1 MNTWRTKGL
10 RTGAGAA
17 RGNQNP
23 PQAPAEGVAM
33 PVNPA
38 GMTDAEVRASLDQMA
53 QAITMQAQAMTAQV
67 NRQDVLRENPPVRS
81 IADRLRDFTR
91 MNPPIFTGAK
101 TSEDPQEFID
111 ELYKIL
117 VAMGATDIEKA
128 ELASYQLKDVA
139 QTWCKMWRDRRV
151 LGGVP
156 VTWELFKTAFLERFF
171 PRQIKEAKVEEFIN
185 LKQGSMTVREY
196 SLKFVKLSRYATPLV
211 STSREE
217 MSRFLTG
224 INGDLEEDCRAA
236 MLHDNMDLS
245 RLMMHVQQ
253 VEDSR
258 KRRGVRDVRRPRPQD
273 QAGPSHGGHKN
284 NFGVR
289 EQPKFK
295 KGQQSAQNSDP
306 QRNTTPRGGRPE
318 PKRGNGGEM
327 QRPRKTCTKCG
338 RTHLGE
344 CRQGT
349 NACFGC
355 GKSGH
360 MVIDCP
366 HNRGQAGGNAQ
377 PRPTPHNAAAAEP
390 PKRNKFYALKGRE
403 EQEKSADVVTGMLQ
417 VFSTSVYALLDPGST
432 LSFVTPL
439 LALTFEVLP
448 EVLHDPIVVSTPL
461 GENVKADRVYQ
472 NCPIVVSGRV
482 MCANLIELPMHD
494 FDIILGMDWLHSHYA
509 CLDCRSRVVRF
520 RFPNKEKLVWEGY
533 NPTRPNPLIS
543 NLKANKMMAK
553 GLLCHLVSVND
564 LDHDVP
570 SIDSVPVVNE
580 FLDVFPED
588 LPGVPPLREID
599 FGIDLEPD
607 TKPISIPPYR
617 MAPAELKEL
626 KLQLKDLTDK
636 GFIQPSISP
645 WGAPVLFVK
654 KKDGTLRMCIDYR
667 QLNKVTIK
675 NKYPLPRID
684 DLFDQLQGSSFFSKI
699 DLRSGYHQLRVREG
713 DVPKTAF
720 RTRYGN
726 YEFLVMSFGLTNAP
740 AAFMDLMNRVR
751 EYLDS
756 FVIEFIHDILIY
768 SKTKEEHE
776 QHLTLTLQVLRQH
789 QLYAK
794 FSKCEFWLRS
804 VTFLGHVVSDQGVE
818 VDPRKTEAVKKWPKP
833 LTPTDIR
840 SFLGLGGYY
849 RRFVEGFSSIAAPH
863 TALTKKKSKYEWT
876 ETCEKSF
883 QELKDRLTS
892 APVLTLPKS
901 G

>member
-1 MNTWRTKGL
+1 MNTWGTKGL
-10 RTGAGAA
+10 RTGAAAA

-38 GMTDAEVRASLDQMA
+38 GLTDAEVRASLAQMA

-67 NRQDVLRENPPVRS
+67 NRQDVLRENPPARS

-111 ELYKIL
+111 ELHKIL

-139 QTWCKMWRDRRV
+139 QTWCKMWRDSRV

-171 PRQIKEAKVEEFIN
+171 PREMKEAKVEEFIN

-273 QAGPSHGGHKN
+273 QAGPSHGGHRN

-295 KGQQSAQNSDP
+295 KGQQSAGNSDP

-338 RTHLGE
+338 RMHLGE

-366 HNRGQAGGNAQ
+366 QNRGQAGGNAQ

-390 PKRNKFYALKGRE
+390 PKRNRFYALKGRE

-439 LALTFEVLP
+439 LALTFEILP
-448 EVLHDPIVVSTPL
+448 EILHDPIVVSTPL
-461 GENVKADRVYQ
+461 GENVRTDRVYK
-472 NCPIVVSGRV
+472 NCPIVVSGKA
-482 MCANLIELPMHD
+482 MCANLIELPMRD
-494 FDIILGMDWLHSHYA
+494 FDIILGMDWLHSYYA
-509 CLDCRSRVVRF
+509 CLDCRSRMVRF
-520 RFPNKEKLVWEGY
+520 RFPNGEELVWEGY
-533 NPTRPNPLIS
+533 NPIRPNPLVS

-570 SIDSVPVVNE
+570 SIDSVPVVSE

-599 FGIDLEPD
+599 F
-607 TKPISIPPYR
+607 
-617 MAPAELKEL
+617 
-626 KLQLKDLTDK
+626 
-636 GFIQPSISP
+636 
-645 WGAPVLFVK
+645 
-654 KKDGTLRMCIDYR
+654 
-667 QLNKVTIK
+667 
-675 NKYPLPRID
+675 
-684 DLFDQLQGSSFFSKI
+684 
-699 DLRSGYHQLRVREG
+699 
-713 DVPKTAF
+713 
-720 RTRYGN
+720 
-726 YEFLVMSFGLTNAP
+726 
-740 AAFMDLMNRVR
+740 
-751 EYLDS
+751 
-756 FVIEFIHDILIY
+756 
-768 SKTKEEHE
+768 
-776 QHLTLTLQVLRQH
+776 
-789 QLYAK
+789 
-794 FSKCEFWLRS
+794 

-840 SFLGLGGYY
+840 SFLGLAGYY
-849 RRFVEGFSSIAAPH
+849 RRWLE
-863 TALTKKKSKYEWT
+863 L
-876 ETCEKSF
+876 
-883 QELKDRLTS
+883 LKDYDMNVHYHPGKANVVADALSRMSMGSTAHVEDEKKELVKEVKAEHLKPGGLT
-892 APVLTLPKS
+892 
-901 G
+901 

>member
-1 MNTWRTKGL
+1 MNTWGTKGL
-10 RTGAGAA
+10 RTGAAAA

-38 GMTDAEVRASLDQMA
+38 GLTDAEVRASLAQMA

-67 NRQDVLRENPPVRS
+67 NRQDVLRENPPVHS

-111 ELYKIL
+111 ELHKIL

-139 QTWCKMWRDRRV
+139 QTWCKMWRDSRV

-171 PRQIKEAKVEEFIN
+171 PREMKEAKVEEFIN

-236 MLHDNMDLS
+236 MLHDNMNLS

-273 QAGPSHGGHKN
+273 QAGPNHGGHRN

-295 KGQQSAQNSDP
+295 KGQQSAGNSDP

-366 HNRGQAGGNAQ
+366 QNRGQAGGNAQ
-377 PRPTPHNAAAAEP
+377 PRPTPHNAEAAEP
-390 PKRNKFYALKGRE
+390 PKRNRFYALKGRE

-472 NCPIVVSGRV
+472 NCPIVVSGRA

-520 RFPNKEKLVWEGY
+520 RFPNEEELVWDGY

-626 KLQLKDLTDK
+626 KVQLKDLTDK

-654 KKDGTLRMCIDYR
+654 KKNGTLRMCIDYR

-699 DLRSGYHQLRVREG
+699 DLRSGII
-713 DVPKTAF
+713 
-720 RTRYGN
+720 
-726 YEFLVMSFGLTNAP
+726 S
-740 AAFMDLMNRVR
+740 
-751 EYLDS
+751 
-756 FVIEFIHDILIY
+756 
-768 SKTKEEHE
+768 
-776 QHLTLTLQVLRQH
+776 
-789 QLYAK
+789 
-794 FSKCEFWLRS
+794 
-804 VTFLGHVVSDQGVE
+804 
-818 VDPRKTEAVKKWPKP
+818 
-833 LTPTDIR
+833 
-840 SFLGLGGYY
+840 LGLGMGMSQKQL
-849 RRFVEGFSSIAAPH
+849 FIPVMVIMSSWLCH
-863 TALTKKKSKYEWT
+863 SVSRMHLLHLWT
-876 ETCEKSF
+876 S
-883 QELKDRLTS
+883 
-892 APVLTLPKS
+892 
-901 G
+901 

>member
-1 MNTWRTKGL
+1 
-10 RTGAGAA
+10 
-17 RGNQNP
+17 
-23 PQAPAEGVAM
+23 
-33 PVNPA
+33 
-38 GMTDAEVRASLDQMA
+38 
-53 QAITMQAQAMTAQV
+53 
-67 NRQDVLRENPPVRS
+67 
-81 IADRLRDFTR
+81 
-91 MNPPIFTGAK
+91 
-101 TSEDPQEFID
+101 
-111 ELYKIL
+111 
-117 VAMGATDIEKA
+117 
-128 ELASYQLKDVA
+128 
-139 QTWCKMWRDRRV
+139 
-151 LGGVP
+151 
-156 VTWELFKTAFLERFF
+156 
-171 PRQIKEAKVEEFIN
+171 
-185 LKQGSMTVREY
+185 
-196 SLKFVKLSRYATPLV
+196 
-211 STSREE
+211 

-273 QAGPSHGGHKN
+273 QAGPSHGGHRN

-295 KGQQSAQNSDP
+295 KGQQSAGNSDP

-318 PKRGNGGEM
+318 PKRGNGGEI

-338 RTHLGE
+338 RMHLGE

-366 HNRGQAGGNAQ
+366 QNRGQAGGNDQ

-390 PKRNKFYALKGRE
+390 PKRNRFYALKGRE

-439 LALTFEVLP
+439 LALTFEILP

-461 GENVKADRVYQ
+461 GENVRTDRVYK
-472 NCPIVVSGRV
+472 NCPIVVSGKA
-482 MCANLIELPMHD
+482 MCANLIELPMRD
-494 FDIILGMDWLHSHYA
+494 FDIILGMDWLHSYYA

-520 RFPNKEKLVWEGY
+520 RFPNGEELVWEGY
-533 NPTRPNPLIS
+533 NPIRPNPLVS

-570 SIDSVPVVNE
+570 SIDSVPVVSE

-599 FGIDLEPD
+599 F
-607 TKPISIPPYR
+607 
-617 MAPAELKEL
+617 
-626 KLQLKDLTDK
+626 
-636 GFIQPSISP
+636 
-645 WGAPVLFVK
+645 
-654 KKDGTLRMCIDYR
+654 
-667 QLNKVTIK
+667 
-675 NKYPLPRID
+675 
-684 DLFDQLQGSSFFSKI
+684 
-699 DLRSGYHQLRVREG
+699 
-713 DVPKTAF
+713 
-720 RTRYGN
+720 
-726 YEFLVMSFGLTNAP
+726 
-740 AAFMDLMNRVR
+740 
-751 EYLDS
+751 
-756 FVIEFIHDILIY
+756 
-768 SKTKEEHE
+768 
-776 QHLTLTLQVLRQH
+776 
-789 QLYAK
+789 
-794 FSKCEFWLRS
+794 

-840 SFLGLGGYY
+840 SFLGLAGYY
-849 RRFVEGFSSIAAPH
+849 RRWLE
-863 TALTKKKSKYEWT
+863 L
-876 ETCEKSF
+876 
-883 QELKDRLTS
+883 LKDYDMNVHYHPGKANVVADALSRMGMGSTAHVEDEKKELVKEVHRLARLGVRLVDSTS
-892 APVLTLPKS
+892 GGVSVHPSFESSLIVEVKKGQHLDPVLMEMKDSVLLKMNESFALGDDGILRYQNRLCVPDVDDLRTKIVTEAHGSRYSIHPGRHIVFSYAAIGKRNEHGSSFAARPTPSQIGSSVSCREQWRDWCSRSADACTVHVHPSIRTPVTPIFDVIRSKEYLDYETLPS
-901 G
+901 

>member
-1 MNTWRTKGL
+1 MNTWGTKGL
-10 RTGAGAA
+10 RTGAVAA

-38 GMTDAEVRASLDQMA
+38 GLADAEVRASLAQMA
-53 QAITMQAQAMTAQV
+53 QAIMMQAQAMTAQL

-91 MNPPIFTGAK
+91 MNPLIFTGAK

-111 ELYKIL
+111 ELHKIL

-139 QTWCKMWRDRRV
+139 QTWCKMWRDSRV
-151 LGGVP
+151 LEGVP

-171 PRQIKEAKVEEFIN
+171 PREMKEAKVEEFIN
-185 LKQGSMTVREY
+185 LKQGSMIVREY

-224 INGDLEEDCRAA
+224 INGYLEEDCRAA

-253 VEDSR
+253 
-258 KRRGVRDVRRPRPQD
+258 
-273 QAGPSHGGHKN
+273 AGPSHGGHRN
-284 NFGVR
+284 NFGIR

-295 KGQQSAQNSDP
+295 KGQQSAGNSDP

-327 QRPRKTCTKCG
+327 QHPRKTCTKCG

-344 CRQGT
+344 CRQCT

-366 HNRGQAGGNAQ
+366 QNRGQAGGNAQ

-390 PKRNKFYALKGRE
+390 PKRNIFYALKGRE

-482 MCANLIELPMHD
+482 CANLIELPMHD
-494 FDIILGMDWLHSHYA
+494 FDIILGMDWLHNHYA

-520 RFPNKEKLVWEGY
+520 RFPNEEELVWEG
-533 NPTRPNPLIS
+533 
-543 NLKANKMMAK
+543 
-553 GLLCHLVSVND
+553 
-564 LDHDVP
+564 
-570 SIDSVPVVNE
+570 
-580 FLDVFPED
+580 
-588 LPGVPPLREID
+588 
-599 FGIDLEPD
+599 
-607 TKPISIPPYR
+607 
-617 MAPAELKEL
+617 
-626 KLQLKDLTDK
+626 
-636 GFIQPSISP
+636 
-645 WGAPVLFVK
+645 
-654 KKDGTLRMCIDYR
+654 
-667 QLNKVTIK
+667 
-675 NKYPLPRID
+675 
-684 DLFDQLQGSSFFSKI
+684 
-699 DLRSGYHQLRVREG
+699 
-713 DVPKTAF
+713 
-720 RTRYGN
+720 
-726 YEFLVMSFGLTNAP
+726 
-740 AAFMDLMNRVR
+740 
-751 EYLDS
+751 
-756 FVIEFIHDILIY
+756 
-768 SKTKEEHE
+768 
-776 QHLTLTLQVLRQH
+776 
-789 QLYAK
+789 
-794 FSKCEFWLRS
+794 KCEFWLRS

-840 SFLGLGGYY
+840 SFLGLAGYY
-849 RRFVEGFSSIAAPH
+849 RSGSQKGSASRSCVDGDEGLSVV
-863 TALTKKKSKYEWT
+863 KNE
-876 ETCEKSF
+876 
-883 QELKDRLTS
+883 
-892 APVLTLPKS
+892 
-901 G
+901 

>member
-1 MNTWRTKGL
+1 
-10 RTGAGAA
+10 
-17 RGNQNP
+17 
-23 PQAPAEGVAM
+23 
-33 PVNPA
+33 
-38 GMTDAEVRASLDQMA
+38 
-53 QAITMQAQAMTAQV
+53 
-67 NRQDVLRENPPVRS
+67 
-81 IADRLRDFTR
+81 
-91 MNPPIFTGAK
+91 
-101 TSEDPQEFID
+101 
-111 ELYKIL
+111 
-117 VAMGATDIEKA
+117 
-128 ELASYQLKDVA
+128 
-139 QTWCKMWRDRRV
+139 
-151 LGGVP
+151 
-156 VTWELFKTAFLERFF
+156 
-171 PRQIKEAKVEEFIN
+171 
-185 LKQGSMTVREY
+185 
-196 SLKFVKLSRYATPLV
+196 
-211 STSREE
+211 
-217 MSRFLTG
+217 
-224 INGDLEEDCRAA
+224 
-236 MLHDNMDLS
+236 MDLS

-273 QAGPSHGGHKN
+273 QAGPSHGGHRN
-284 NFGVR
+284 NFSVR

-295 KGQQSAQNSDP
+295 KGQQSAGNSDP

-338 RTHLGE
+338 RMHLGE

-366 HNRGQAGGNAQ
+366 QNRGQAGGNAQ

-390 PKRNKFYALKGRE
+390 PKRNRFYALKGRE

-439 LALTFEVLP
+439 LALTFEILP

-461 GENVKADRVYQ
+461 GENVRTERVYK
-472 NCPIVVSGRV
+472 NCPIVVSGKA

-520 RFPNKEKLVWEGY
+520 RFPNEEELVWEGY

-636 GFIQPSISP
+636 GFICLSIYP
-645 WGAPVLFVK
+645 WVTPVLFVK
-654 KKDGTLRMCIDYR
+654 KKDG
-667 QLNKVTIK
+667 N
-675 NKYPLPRID
+675 
-684 DLFDQLQGSSFFSKI
+684 F
-699 DLRSGYHQLRVREG
+699 
-713 DVPKTAF
+713 
-720 RTRYGN
+720 
-726 YEFLVMSFGLTNAP
+726 
-740 AAFMDLMNRVR
+740 
-751 EYLDS
+751 
-756 FVIEFIHDILIY
+756 
-768 SKTKEEHE
+768 
-776 QHLTLTLQVLRQH
+776 
-789 QLYAK
+789 
-794 FSKCEFWLRS
+794 
-804 VTFLGHVVSDQGVE
+804 
-818 VDPRKTEAVKKWPKP
+818 
-833 LTPTDIR
+833 
-840 SFLGLGGYY
+840 
-849 RRFVEGFSSIAAPH
+849 
-863 TALTKKKSKYEWT
+863 
-876 ETCEKSF
+876 
-883 QELKDRLTS
+883 
-892 APVLTLPKS
+892 
-901 G
+901 

>member
-1 MNTWRTKGL
+1 MNTWGTKGL
-10 RTGAGAA
+10 RTGAAAA

-38 GMTDAEVRASLDQMA
+38 GLTDAEVRASLAQMA

-67 NRQDVLRENPPVRS
+67 NRQDVLRENPPARS

-111 ELYKIL
+111 ELHKIL

-139 QTWCKMWRDRRV
+139 QTWCKMWRDSRV

-156 VTWELFKTAFLERFF
+156 VTWELFKTTFLERFF
-171 PRQIKEAKVEEFIN
+171 PREMKEAKVEEFIN

-217 MSRFLTG
+217 MSRFFTG

-253 VEDSR
+253 
-258 KRRGVRDVRRPRPQD
+258 
-273 QAGPSHGGHKN
+273 
-284 NFGVR
+284 
-289 EQPKFK
+289 PKFK
-295 KGQQSAQNSDP
+295 KGQQSVGNSDP

-338 RTHLGE
+338 RMHLGE

-366 HNRGQAGGNAQ
+366 QNRGQAGGNAQ

-390 PKRNKFYALKGRE
+390 PKRNRFYALKGRE

-439 LALTFEVLP
+439 LALTFEILP

-461 GENVKADRVYQ
+461 GENVRTERVYK
-472 NCPIVVSGRV
+472 NCPIVVSGKA

-509 CLDCRSRVVRF
+509 CLDCRSKVVRF
-520 RFPNKEKLVWEGY
+520 RFPNEEELVWEGY
-533 NPTRPNPLIS
+533 NPIRPNPLIS

-599 FGIDLEPD
+599 F
-607 TKPISIPPYR
+607 
-617 MAPAELKEL
+617 
-626 KLQLKDLTDK
+626 
-636 GFIQPSISP
+636 
-645 WGAPVLFVK
+645 
-654 KKDGTLRMCIDYR
+654 
-667 QLNKVTIK
+667 
-675 NKYPLPRID
+675 
-684 DLFDQLQGSSFFSKI
+684 
-699 DLRSGYHQLRVREG
+699 
-713 DVPKTAF
+713 
-720 RTRYGN
+720 
-726 YEFLVMSFGLTNAP
+726 
-740 AAFMDLMNRVR
+740 
-751 EYLDS
+751 
-756 FVIEFIHDILIY
+756 
-768 SKTKEEHE
+768 
-776 QHLTLTLQVLRQH
+776 
-789 QLYAK
+789 
-794 FSKCEFWLRS
+794 

-840 SFLGLGGYY
+840 SFLGLAGYY
-849 RRFVEGFSSIAAPH
+849 RRWLE
-863 TALTKKKSKYEWT
+863 L
-876 ETCEKSF
+876 
-883 QELKDRLTS
+883 LKDYDMNVHYHPGKANVVADALSRMSMGSTAHVEDEKKELVKEVHRL
-892 APVLTLPKS
+892 ARLGVRLPTRKTIVPYLFIFVAI

>member
-1 MNTWRTKGL
+1 MNTWGTKGL
-10 RTGAGAA
+10 RTGAAAA

-38 GMTDAEVRASLDQMA
+38 GLTDAEVRASLAQMA

-67 NRQDVLRENPPVRS
+67 NRQDVLRENPPARS

-111 ELYKIL
+111 ELHKIL

-139 QTWCKMWRDRRV
+139 QTWCKMWRDSRV

-171 PRQIKEAKVEEFIN
+171 PREMKEAKVEEFIN

-273 QAGPSHGGHKN
+273 QAGPSHGGHRN

-295 KGQQSAQNSDP
+295 KGQQSAGNSDP

-338 RTHLGE
+338 RMHLGE

-366 HNRGQAGGNAQ
+366 QNRGQAGGNAQ

-390 PKRNKFYALKGRE
+390 PKRNRFYALKGRE

-439 LALTFEVLP
+439 LALTFEILP

-461 GENVKADRVYQ
+461 GENVRTDRVYK
-472 NCPIVVSGRV
+472 NCPIVVSGKA
-482 MCANLIELPMHD
+482 MCANLIELPMRD
-494 FDIILGMDWLHSHYA
+494 FDIILGMDWLHSYYA

-520 RFPNKEKLVWEGY
+520 RFPNGEELVWEGY
-533 NPTRPNPLIS
+533 NPIRPNPLVS

-570 SIDSVPVVNE
+570 SIDSVPVVSE

-699 DLRSGYHQLRVREG
+699 DLRSGYHQLRVRDR

-720 RTRYGN
+720 RTRYGH

-740 AAFMDLMNRVR
+740 AAFMDLMNRVFR

-756 FVIEFIHDILIY
+756 FVIVFIDDILIY

-776 QHLTLTLQVLRQH
+776 QHLRLTLQVLRQH

-804 VTFLGHVVSDQGVE
+804 VTFLGHVVSGQGVE
-818 VDPRKTEAVKKWPKP
+818 MAKASYTHRYP
-833 LTPTDIR
+833 
-840 SFLGLGGYY
+840 
-849 RRFVEGFSSIAAPH
+849 
-863 TALTKKKSKYEWT
+863 
-876 ETCEKSF
+876 
-883 QELKDRLTS
+883 
-892 APVLTLPKS
+892 
-901 G
+901 